1 MERLGKVL
9 EAIVAEVEDDATLI
23 RYCSIT
29 GVADKVYFERKEFG
43 SAEDNSIVPRLVW

>member
-9 EAIVAEVEDDATLI
+9 EAIIAEVEDDVTLT

-29 GVADKVYFERKEFG
+29 GIADSVCFEKKEFD

>member
-9 EAIVAEVEDDATLI
+9 EAIVAEVEDDATLM

-29 GVADKVYFERKEFG
+29 GIADSVNIEKKEFS
-43 SAEDNSIVPRLVW
+43 SAEDNSIIPRLFW